1 MVDELLVVYTQN
13 TVPYGNIAREK
24 LLLDHVEPGQCIL
37 YLWQNARTVVIGRNQ
52 DALAE
57 VRVAELEADG
67 GHLARRLSGGGAV
80 YHDLGNLNFTFVASN
95 EDYDVDQQNEVILRA
110 VRALGIPA
118 ERTGRNDL
126 TAGGCKFSGH
136 AYYRT
141 GGASYHHGTLM
152 VDVDVDDMGRYL
164 KPAPSKLASKGV
176 QSVRSRVA
184 NLVEFQPVLSI
195 EDLAECLCVS
205 FGQTFGLP
213 FKMAGDEV
221 FDAAELEELAGRFA
235 SREWLFRDERAFTR
249 KVDARFGW
257 GGVTLRYELED
268 EGGAGG
274 DDAGVAAAT
283 GSAEEMG
290 TEATGVGVIGGCAL
304 DSDGLEADYLAEVP
318 VLLAGCVAEPGAIEA
333 VLAEA
338 AESEGQRAI
347 ARDIASLFG
356 GQHGGD

>member
-1 MVDELLVVYTQN
+1 MVGELLVVYTQN

-95 EDYDVDQQNEVILRA
+95 EDYDVDQQNEVILGA

-213 FKMAGDEV
+213 FKMVGDEA
-221 FDAAELEELAGRFA
+221 FDAAELEELTGRFA
-235 SREWLFRDERAFTR
+235 SREWLFRDERAFTC

-257 GGVTLRYELED
+257 GGVTLRYELEG
-268 EGGAGG
+268 EGGA
-274 DDAGVAAAT
+274 
-283 GSAEEMG
+283 E
-290 TEATGVGVIGGCAL
+290 VIGGCAL

-318 VLLAGCVAEPGAIEA
+318 VLLAGCVAEPSAIEA
-333 VLAEA
+333 VLSAA
-338 AESEGQRAI
+338 AESEEQRAV
-347 ARDIASLFG
+347 AHDIASLFG
-356 GQHGGD
+356 RQQGEDRSSGA